1 MEINLGSNIGGNI
14 GALNDAVGA
23 NVNNVG
29 GKTSDASRLSRL
41 SANLTIDRG
50 ADAIA
55 SAEPTAEISADALSR
70 DDDLG
75 KLVNAAFSL
84 PAPPMPD
91 FGT

>member
-29 GKTSDASRLSRL
+29 GKTSDASRLS
-41 SANLTIDRG
+41 ANLTIDRG

-55 SAEPTAEISADALSR
+55 SAEPTADVPESALTR
-70 DDDLG
+70 DDELG
-75 KLVNAAFSL
+75 KLVNAAFGL
-84 PAPPMPD
+84 QAPPMPS
-91 FGT
+91 FVE

>member
-29 GKTSDASRLSRL
+29 GKTSDASHLSRL

-50 ADAIA
+50 SDAIA
-55 SAEPTAEISADALSR
+55 SAEPTADVPESALTR
-70 DDDLG
+70 DDELG
-75 KLVNAAFSL
+75 KLVNAAFGL
-84 PAPPMPD
+84 QAPPMPS
-91 FGT
+91 FVE